1 MSEAD
6 NTRHAFDRAI
16 SLTPS
21 APNRFTGHTT
31 DAYSNM
37 VGPFGGITA
46 AALLN
51 AVLQHPERIG
61 EPVALTVNFAG
72 PIAAGEF
79 VIEALPVRTNR
90 STQHWTLQLRQND
103 MVATTATVF
112 CAMRRE
118 TWSEQE
124 LPAPEAPAPETLP
137 PLPDIGLHG
146 WTANY
151 DFRFVSG
158 MFNPSRPASEAPA
171 SSRSLLWIRD
181 QPQRPLDFPALAAL
195 GDSFF
200 PRVFTRRQ
208 RFVPAGTV
216 SMTLYFHTDSAQL
229 AEIGSDYLLAEAVA
243 NQTRNNYFDQSAHLW
258 SRDGQL
264 LLSSTQ
270 IVYFKE

>member
-90 STQHWTLQLRQND
+90 STQHWTLQLLQND

-158 MFNPSRPASEAPA
+158 MFNPSRPLARLLPAHAACCGSANNRNGRWTSLPWRRWVTA
-171 SSRSLLWIRD
+171 SSHVCLPAANALF
-181 QPQRPLDFPALAAL
+181 RPAPY
-195 GDSFF
+195 
-200 PRVFTRRQ
+200 P
-208 RFVPAGTV
+208 
-216 SMTLYFHTDSAQL
+216 
-229 AEIGSDYLLAEAVA
+229 
-243 NQTRNNYFDQSAHLW
+243 
-258 SRDGQL
+258 
-264 LLSSTQ
+264 
-270 IVYFKE
+270 